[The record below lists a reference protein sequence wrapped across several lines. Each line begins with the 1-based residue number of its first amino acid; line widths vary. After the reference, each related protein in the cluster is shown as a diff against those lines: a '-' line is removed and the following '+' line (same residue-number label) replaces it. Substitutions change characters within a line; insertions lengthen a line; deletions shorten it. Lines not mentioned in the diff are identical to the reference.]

1 MEVWWGGDIFLETG
15 EEVWDEEQLEGG
27 LGRGL
32 RLNCKKK
39 RFNNSSSSNNNNNV
53 LYYTMWR
60 QSICVGPN
68 VDIILAVNTD

>member
-39 RFNNSSSSNNNNNV
+39 KD
-53 LYYTMWR
+53 L
-60 QSICVGPN
+60 
-68 VDIILAVNTD
+68 IIVVVVIIIIMCCIIPCGGKAFV

>member
-39 RFNNSSSSNNNNNV
+39 K
-53 LYYTMWR
+53 
-60 QSICVGPN
+60 I
-68 VDIILAVNTD
+68 